1 MPQAEGRRTAIIP
14 PGIRAR
20 ILILVLVALLPSL
33 ILISQLARANRNE
46 TNRKVNAE
54 TLRLARMVAI
64 GLERDMEGAR
74 GYLAALSL
82 SASRRGSAPRCPE
95 RIRSLSLDSLVFDAV
110 GLADTS
116 GAILCQSPAAPGPR
130 LDSLEWFAAAKRTG
144 SFAVGYDLAGT
155 VYRKVTMDFAQP
167 LRGRDGRVEA
177 ILYCATDLEWLNRMA
192 EQVELPAGAS
202 MAVTSRGGRTLVR
215 YPHPERFV
223 GKVYPDSPMSRMVLD
238 QREGLIEAP
247 GLDGVMRLYA
257 FSHLGKGELAVRI
270 GIPRSQAYA
279 AGDTAMRGSLI
290 ALGAVGAMALLAAWL
305 AGHFMVV
312 RQVRR
317 LVETTRSLAAGNLE
331 ARTGMG
337 RSGGELSLL
346 AQAFD
351 EMAESLEWRLAQL
364 RESESERSLSLDRFR
379 HLVERVPDAI
389 LGVDGDLKLFFC
401 NQGAERMFG
410 RGREELEGME
420 LADLLDRA
428 GDWKGTV
435 DALRNPRL
443 DRLRADWAR
452 GDGTSFGA
460 EASVARAERR
470 DGCIYTL
477 IVRERKP

>member
-1 MPQAEGRRTAIIP
+1 
-14 PGIRAR
+14 
-20 ILILVLVALLPSL
+20 
-33 ILISQLARANRNE
+33 
-46 TNRKVNAE
+46 
-54 TLRLARMVAI
+54 
-64 GLERDMEGAR
+64 
-74 GYLAALSL
+74 
-82 SASRRGSAPRCPE
+82 
-95 RIRSLSLDSLVFDAV
+95 
-110 GLADTS
+110 
-116 GAILCQSPAAPGPR
+116 
-130 LDSLEWFAAAKRTG
+130 
-144 SFAVGYDLAGT
+144 
-155 VYRKVTMDFAQP
+155 
-167 LRGRDGRVEA
+167 
-177 ILYCATDLEWLNRMA
+177 
-192 EQVELPAGAS
+192 
-202 MAVTSRGGRTLVR
+202 
-215 YPHPERFV
+215 
-223 GKVYPDSPMSRMVLD
+223 
-238 QREGLIEAP
+238 
-247 GLDGVMRLYA
+247 
-257 FSHLGKGELAVRI
+257 
-270 GIPRSQAYA
+270 
-279 AGDTAMRGSLI
+279 
-290 ALGAVGAMALLAAWL
+290 MALLAAWL

-337 RSGGELSLL
+337 RSGGELSQL

-379 HLVERVPDAI
+379 HLVERAPDAI
-389 LGVDGDLKLFFC
+389 LGIDGDLKVFFC

-443 DRLRADWAR
+443 ERVRAAWAR

-477 IVRERKP
+477 IVRERKS